1 MQSLMNKRIVLGVT
15 GGIAA
20 YKAAELTRLLAK
32 SGAEVRV
39 VMTQGATAFVTP
51 LTFQALSGSPV
62 HTELLDTEAE
72 AGMGHIALAKW
83 ADAIVIA
90 PASANCL
97 ARLAQGL
104 GNDLLTTLCLAS
116 AAPLAV
122 APAMNQAMWS
132 HAATV
137 ANVETL
143 KSRGVIVWGP
153 DSGEQACGDVG
164 PGRML
169 EAEALAE
176 LASALFERGILAG
189 KTVVV
194 TAGPTREAIDP
205 VRYLSNRSS
214 GKMGYALAAAAVEAG
229 AHVVLISGPTA
240 LPPVDRA
247 TMVLVE
253 SASEML
259 EASLQYVGHMDLFIA
274 AAAVADF
281 RPESVAQQKIKKQDS
296 QTMQTLSLVKNPDIV
311 ATIAAQTARPYVV
324 GFAAETQNLVAY
336 AEDKRRRKNLDMV
349 VANDVSQS
357 NIGFNS
363 DDNAVEVIFKDRRL
377 VYQQK
382 SKSQLARE
390 LIALMADQINHS
402 A

>member
-324 GFAAETQNLVAY
+324 GFAAETQNLVVY

>member
-1 MQSLMNKRIVLGVT
+1 MHSLMNKRIVLGVT

-20 YKAAELTRLLAK
+20 YKAAELTRLLVK
-32 SGAEVRV
+32 LGAEVRV
-39 VMTQGATAFVTP
+39 VMTQGATAFVAP

-62 HTELLDTEAE
+62 HTELLDPDAE

-83 ADAIVIA
+83 ADAIVVA

-97 ARLAQGL
+97 ARLAQGF
-104 GNDLLTTLCLAS
+104 GNDLLTTVCLAS

-137 ANVETL
+137 ANVQTL

-169 EAEALAE
+169 EAEVLAE
-176 LASALFERGILAG
+176 CVSALFESGILVG
-189 KTVVV
+189 KTVVI

-229 AHVVLISGPTA
+229 ARVVLISGPTA

-247 TMVLVE
+247 TMIMVE

-259 EASLQYVGHMDLFIA
+259 EASLQYVGQMDLFIA

-296 QTMQTLSLVKNPDIV
+296 HTMQTLTLVKNPDIV
-311 ATIAAQTARPYVV
+311 ATVAEQSARPYVV
-324 GFAAETQNLVAY
+324 GFAAETQNLIAY

-363 DDNAVEVIFKDRRL
+363 DDNAVEVILKDRRL
-377 VYQQK
+377 AYQQK
-382 SKSQLARE
+382 SKRQLARE
-390 LIALMADQINHS
+390 LIALMAKQINHS